1 MPIWAISLSYLKNIN
16 YDAETGLYYLQ
27 SRYYDPAFGRFI
39 NADDPAVLL
48 DEDAGIIG
56 GLNLYAYCNNNPVIF
71 TDPSGYSFVI
81 TLIVGAILAGLIS
94 GAINAGMAANNG
106 ENVLAAFAGG
116 LISGTAMGAASIL
129 GGGLAV
135 GAFKI
140 TAASIAGTVAYLSI
154 GTFAMGVAAYY
165 TENGIERKEFNWRDA
180 FKNGALT
187 MTQGLFSFGI
197 GAAMGVAGFYESLKP
212 GNGFFNTITKGLDT
226 CLIEAGKMGVVS
238 GIGHGAIS
246 YFVTNLWSMIVRTFM
261 RNIFTFP
268 WNLIKP

>member
-1 MPIWAISLSYLKNIN
+1 
-16 YDAETGLYYLQ
+16 
-27 SRYYDPAFGRFI
+27 
-39 NADDPAVLL
+39 
-48 DEDAGIIG
+48 
-56 GLNLYAYCNNNPVIF
+56 
-71 TDPSGYSFVI
+71 
-81 TLIVGAILAGLIS
+81 
-94 GAINAGMAANNG
+94 
-106 ENVLAAFAGG
+106 
-116 LISGTAMGAASIL
+116 
-129 GGGLAV
+129 
-135 GAFKI
+135 
-140 TAASIAGTVAYLSI
+140 
-154 GTFAMGVAAYY
+154 
-165 TENGIERKEFNWRDA
+165 
-180 FKNGALT
+180 